1 MRSCVLFSKLN
12 KLESSSLSRKKRQA
26 LMMKFLGLT
35 SLFIFCVLI
44 AQVVDGRKHH
54 RKRGG
59 ENVRS
64 KGDEQIA
71 PKVRHEIQQTARTNP
86 EAVKADNKTR
96 AVEEN
101 QVQ

>member
-1 MRSCVLFSKLN
+1 M
-12 KLESSSLSRKKRQA
+12 SRKKRQA
-26 LMMKFLGLT
+26 LMMKFLGLI

-54 RKRGG
+54 RKRGR

-64 KGDEQIA
+64 EGDEQIA
-71 PKVRHEIQQTARTNP
+71 PKVRHELVQQTARTNP

>member
-1 MRSCVLFSKLN
+1 
-12 KLESSSLSRKKRQA
+12 
-26 LMMKFLGLT
+26 MMKFLGLI
-35 SLFIFCVLI
+35 SLFVFCVLI

-71 PKVRHEIQQTARTNP
+71 PKERQETQQTARTNP
-86 EAVKADNKTR
+86 DAVKADNKTR
-96 AVEEN
+96 AVEED

>member
-1 MRSCVLFSKLN
+1 
-12 KLESSSLSRKKRQA
+12 
-26 LMMKFLGLT
+26 MMKFLGLI
-35 SLFIFCVLI
+35 SLFVFCVLI

-71 PKVRHEIQQTARTNP
+71 RQEIQQTERTNP
-86 EAVKADNKTR
+86 DAVKADNKTR
-96 AVEEN
+96 AVEED

>member
-1 MRSCVLFSKLN
+1 
-12 KLESSSLSRKKRQA
+12 
-26 LMMKFLGLT
+26 MMKFLGLI
-35 SLFIFCVLI
+35 SLFAFCVLI

-59 ENVRS
+59 ENVRDS

-71 PKVRHEIQQTARTNP
+71 PKVRQEIQQSARTNP

>member
-1 MRSCVLFSKLN
+1 M
-12 KLESSSLSRKKRQA
+12 SRKKRQA
-26 LMMKFLGLT
+26 LMMKFLGLI

-44 AQVVDGRKHH
+44 TQVVDGRKHH
-54 RKRGG
+54 RKRGR

-64 KGDEQIA
+64 EGDEQIA
-71 PKVRHEIQQTARTNP
+71 PKVRHERVQQTARTNP